1 MYTRMHMYAYMYT
14 CIDTQVHFEL
24 IPAGSAWVQ
33 QGGGND
39 VSNAVTS
46 KANGFTSTAGDAG
59 PGLTSACERFFWPE
73 WDSSAF
79 AAPLVP
85 VRAQVRAALK
95 AAVHRRMMSH
105 VPFGALLSGGVDS
118 CIVTSLMVEIAREQ
132 SLTYNWPDGRLRTY
146 TVGMEG
152 SPDVMAARAMARH
165 LDSVHTERL

>member
-1 MYTRMHMYAYMYT
+1 MYAHPHVHMYTRMHMYAYMYT

-46 KANGFTSTAGDAG
+46 KANGFTSKANGFTSTAGDAG

-73 WDSSAF
+73 WDTSAF

-85 VRAQVRAALK
+85 GPAQVKLIVCVCVCMCVCVCVCVYVCVCVFCCVCVFLCFRCWSYQDQ
-95 AAVHRRMMSH
+95 MMQH
-105 VPFGALLSGGVDS
+105 
-118 CIVTSLMVEIAREQ
+118 
-132 SLTYNWPDGRLRTY
+132 
-146 TVGMEG
+146 
-152 SPDVMAARAMARH
+152 
-165 LDSVHTERL
+165 

>member
-1 MYTRMHMYAYMYT
+1 MHRYAYMYTCSDTYTHMHIYAYMYT

-46 KANGFTSTAGDAG
+46 KANGFTSKANGFTSTAGDAG

-79 AAPLVP
+79 AAPRVP
-85 VRAQVRAALK
+85 GRHSQGQSNSPHELSETM
-95 AAVHRRMMSH
+95 RR
-105 VPFGALLSGGVDS
+105 PLGKLSG
-118 CIVTSLMVEIAREQ
+118 T
-132 SLTYNWPDGRLRTY
+132 
-146 TVGMEG
+146 
-152 SPDVMAARAMARH
+152 
-165 LDSVHTERL
+165 

>member
-1 MYTRMHMYAYMYT
+1 MHIYIYICIYTYIHIYIYT
-14 CIDTQVHFEL
+14 YIHTH
-24 IPAGSAWVQ
+24 
-33 QGGGND
+33 
-39 VSNAVTS
+39 T
-46 KANGFTSTAGDAG
+46 
-59 PGLTSACERFFWPE
+59 
-73 WDSSAF
+73 
-79 AAPLVP
+79 
-85 VRAQVRAALK
+85 QVRAALK

>member
-1 MYTRMHMYAYMYT
+1 MYAHPHVHMYTRMHMYAYMYT

-73 WDSSAF
+73 WDTSAF

-85 VRAQVRAALK
+85 GPAQVKLI
-95 AAVHRRMMSH
+95 VCVCVCMC
-105 VPFGALLSGGVDS
+105 VCVCVCVNVCVCVLYT
-118 CIVTSLMVEIAREQ
+118 CIYICICIYVYV
-132 SLTYNWPDGRLRTY
+132 
-146 TVGMEG
+146 
-152 SPDVMAARAMARH
+152 
-165 LDSVHTERL
+165 